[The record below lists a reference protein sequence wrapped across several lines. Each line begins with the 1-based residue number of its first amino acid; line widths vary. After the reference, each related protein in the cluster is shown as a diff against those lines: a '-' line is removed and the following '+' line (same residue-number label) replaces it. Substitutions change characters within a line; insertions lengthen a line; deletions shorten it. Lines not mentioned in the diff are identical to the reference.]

1 MKHLRLSR
9 LAVLATTVALAA
21 PAVAHGNEVTKW
33 NEIAVATVNG
43 QPAITS
49 APPAGSVFVA
59 MAQGA
64 VYGAVNAVDRH
75 GKPYLVYRHF
85 PRASKR
91 AAAATA
97 AFRVLD
103 SLFSATHHAS
113 LLAAY
118 NESLDA
124 IPDGKRKDKGI
135 AVGEKAAAKM
145 LGEGHDSRAVIGCTF
160 GSGLPGVWQPLAN
173 PLGMPVCDPSPWVA
187 NAKPFVV
194 KSASQFRT
202 AGPLPLGSAAY
213 AAEFEEV
220 NAIGSLTSATRSPAQ
235 THAAA
240 FWQTNP
246 AANFNAIGR
255 RFVDQFSLNVS
266 DSARLFAMLDL
277 SAADALINTWND
289 KYHWNFWR
297 PITAIRHPDDGNPAT
312 DTDPSWTPLFSAGF
326 PTSPPLPPD
335 PLPIGGVG
343 GPLGTPPYPE
353 HPSGATAYASAS
365 MAALRSFFGTD
376 KMTFYA
382 TSGRF
387 PDEQRT
393 FNRFSDLTDEVLEA
407 RLWAGIHFR
416 TADVQAAKLGRK
428 VERYIHKH
436 QFASVHR
443 GRVGKSD

>member
-1 MKHLRLSR
+1 MKSVRLGG
-9 LAVLATTVALAA
+9 LAALAIVLALAA
-21 PAVAHGNEVTKW
+21 PAVAQANEVTKW

-49 APPAGSVFVA
+49 APPAGSIFVA
-59 MAQGA
+59 MVQGA

-75 GKPYLVYRHF
+75 GKPYLVYRSF
-85 PRASKR
+85 SKASKE

-103 SLFSATHHAS
+103 SLFSATHHAT
-113 LLAAY
+113 LLMAY
-118 NESLDA
+118 NESLDP
-124 IPDGKRKDKGI
+124 IPDGKRKDRGI

-145 LGEGHDSRAVIGCTF
+145 LAQGHDGRAVIGCTF
-160 GSGLPGVWQPLAN
+160 GSGLPGVWQPLAD
-173 PLGMPVCDPSPWVA
+173 PLGNPICDPSPWVA
-187 NAKPFVV
+187 NAKPFLV

-202 AGPLPLGSAAY
+202 AGPLPLKSAAY
-213 AAEFEEV
+213 AAEFKEV
-220 NAIGSLTSATRSPAQ
+220 KEIGSLTSATRSPAQ

-246 AANFNAIGR
+246 AANYNAIAR
-255 RFVDQFSLNVS
+255 RFVDQLSLGMTK
-266 DSARLFAMLDL
+266 SARLFAMLDL

-289 KYHWNFWR
+289 KYYWNWWR

-312 DTDPSWTPLFSAGF
+312 DTDASWTPLFSPGF

-343 GPLGTPPYPE
+343 GPLGTPPYPD

-365 MAALRSFFGTD
+365 MAALASFFGTD
-376 KMTFYA
+376 SMTFYA

-387 PDEQRT
+387 PGEQRT
-393 FNRFSDLTDEVLEA
+393 FNHFSDLTNEVLEA
-407 RLWAGIHFR
+407 RIWAGIHFR
-416 TADVQAAKLGRK
+416 AADGQAAKLGRK

-436 QFASVHR
+436 QFP
-443 GRVGKSD
+443 RVGSGG